1 MPRQAAPAAL
11 LWLLTLPMAGSA
23 AAQEV
28 PGRDLL
34 HFPLGTME
42 RPSALRG
49 GIGDGLANPA
59 SIVLDSGVRAFVGAA
74 ALQTPADQG
83 VAAQLLAASMA
94 LPQRIT
100 VGLSIAHFAVDDIFR
115 TETDPTTFGE
125 VAYGTT
131 VYSATVAQRH
141 NALVASGIALRY
153 RHGQA
158 ERESRGAIGLDAGV
172 LLDGLPYRDASVGVA
187 SFMWRPANAEL
198 ERTSLNLA
206 GDLRL
211 LGASEVREMRVG
223 YGITLT
229 EGYGSEEVGVA
240 SVRLRVWDVRAGMAR
255 TRIHGRVNWRPRV
268 AAGVRLAGYRVSV
281 ARESNGAGLEA
292 IYQFV
297 LGARVR

>member
-1 MPRQAAPAAL
+1 MRRQVAPAVL
-11 LWLLTLPMAGSA
+11 VWLLTLPIAGPA

-59 SIVLDSGVRAFVGAA
+59 TIVLDSGVRAFVGAA

-83 VAAQLLAASMA
+83 VSAQLLAASMA

-141 NALVASGIALRY
+141 NALVSSGVALRY
-153 RHGQA
+153 RHGKA
-158 ERESRGAIGLDAGV
+158 EREARGAIGLDAGV

-211 LGASEVREMRVG
+211 VGASEVRQIRVG

-229 EGYGSEEVGVA
+229 EGHGREEVGVA
-240 SVRLRVWDVRAGMAR
+240 SVRLRVWDVRAGLAR
-255 TRIHGRVNWRPRV
+255 TRSHGSVSWRPRV

-292 IYQFV
+292 VYQFV
-297 LGARVR
+297 LGATVR